1 MTDLIKF
8 ETIKQKY
15 GNETIRNIKELEKQ
29 SKVLGRYSSH
39 IRFNLHC
46 KHNNVIPKY
55 AKIKTRGDT
64 HEVREIIHKAEKAI
78 LNVNISKKESIIKNV
93 NNLK

>member
-39 IRFNLHC
+39 VRFNLHC
-46 KHNNVIPKY
+46 KHK
-55 AKIKTRGDT
+55 KTEA
-64 HEVREIIHKAEKAI
+64 HAECRRR
-78 LNVNISKKESIIKNV
+78 
-93 NNLK
+93 